1 MRESLRACLLS
12 LRSWRSAKVQ
22 SCKLGRGDDDKES
35 GGNKE
40 REKKDNGSP
49 ESIEA
54 PTEMRTYQESRSVT

>member
-40 REKKDNGSP
+40 REKKRQRV
-49 ESIEA
+49 A
-54 PTEMRTYQESRSVT
+54 RKH

>member
-40 REKKDNGSP
+40 REKKTTGRP
-49 ESIEA
+49 KA
-54 PTEMRTYQESRSVT
+54 LKLRRRCALTKSRGP